1 MPSNLQGRLDGVK
14 HAAAERTFRRYG
26 LDDLFRE
33 HDIAPAGPGVYNKLV
48 TVGKHMGEIG
58 RDMFLGSPIT
68 MAQRLQRNYRQT
80 GSAPKALGKYI
91 KDWYLDPNTPLW
103 MRAVSVG
110 LPVAMLGSTLIQD
123 PPEKRKEDLAAGLL
137 GIAASPLTARLGSAG
152 ADMQAG
158 IQNAALRG
166 IHALEPSKDDLK
178 LVAPSRA
185 AAPGVLTPQFNR

>member
-14 HAAAERTFRRYG
+14 YAAADRTFRRYG
-26 LDDLFRE
+26 LSDLFRE
-33 HDIAPAGPGVYNKLV
+33 QALAPSGPGVLSKLV
-48 TVGKHMGEIG
+48 GAGKFVGEMG
-58 RDMFLGSPIT
+58 RDMVFGSPIT
-68 MAQRLQRNYRQT
+68 LTQRLQRNYRQT
-80 GSAPKALGKYI
+80 GSAPKAVGKYI
-91 KDWYLDPNTPLW
+91 KDWYLDPNTPLL
-103 MRAVSVG
+103 MRAISVG

-166 IHALEPSKDDLK
+166 IHALESSKDDLK
-178 LVAPSRA
+178 LVAPSRSS
-185 AAPGVLTPQFNR
+185 APGVFTAHYTQ